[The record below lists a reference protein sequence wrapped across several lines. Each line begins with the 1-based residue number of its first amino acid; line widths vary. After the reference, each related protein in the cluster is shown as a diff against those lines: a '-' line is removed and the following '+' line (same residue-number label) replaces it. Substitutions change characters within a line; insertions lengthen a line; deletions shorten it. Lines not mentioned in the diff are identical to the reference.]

1 MQAVLLSI
9 GAAIIG
15 IGIAALLGPTMPLP
29 VSLTLHS
36 YLLLPV
42 IAIVVGIVASLSG
55 LRRAVSVDPALAFGG
70 P

>member
-1 MQAVLLSI
+1 
-9 GAAIIG
+9 
-15 IGIAALLGPTMPLP
+15 MPLP

-55 LRRAVSVDPALAFGG
+55 LRKAVSVDPALAFGG